1 MIRSLI
7 YLSSTTKEDVMKR
20 LAFLIAL
27 TSATLA
33 YAGTDYFYV
42 SQPIG
47 DIDGKTMFNTTYYPA
62 DKFNKPVWSVD
73 NSTGSSD
80 GTPANHPGIAFSG
93 WNLGDFTGLPVPTPL
108 QNYQRSKP
116 GASYGGTAVS
126 MHDVMDGGVLSP
138 RFGAMLNAY
147 GIPYTPDT
155 YENGRLI
162 VSHRNIMGANLGYAF
177 SGVDHRPF
185 SRGDSSVFNFSMM
198 LQIPSVAA
206 EGSARA
212 HAGPSFT
219 LQDMTDPFNRY
230 IWFAHWAFDYPS
242 GNNGPAP
249 VQSIG
254 EDVATA
260 SYIVGSSFN
269 QGTTYSTMVPGS
281 SASTNQPWSGWKWF
295 AFTVSYAQI
304 KKALEDINTAI
315 SRIDDCKLPQNFGE
329 KKCTHLSTNP
339 ANYKL
344 GMLHLDAEFVRT
356 NANGGGY
363 MGLSNYG
370 WWAYSTY

>member
-1 MIRSLI
+1 
-7 YLSSTTKEDVMKR
+7 MKR
-20 LAFLIAL
+20 LLTSIAL

-33 YAGTDYFYV
+33 HAGTEYYYV

-47 DIDGKTMFNTTYYPA
+47 DIDGKTMFNTTYYPI

-73 NSTGSSD
+73 NSTGSPD

-108 QNYQRSKP
+108 ENYQRSKP

-126 MHDVMDGGVLSP
+126 MHDVLDGGVLSP

-147 GIPYTPDT
+147 GIPYNPDIII
-155 YENGRLI
+155 NGQP
-162 VSHRNIMGANLGYAF
+162 HFNPRNIMGANLGYAF
-177 SGVDHRPF
+177 GAGIDHRPF
-185 SRGDSSVFNFSMM
+185 SHGQSSVFNFSMM

-206 EGSARA
+206 EGSTRA

-242 GNNGPAP
+242 GNNAPAP
-249 VQSIG
+249 VQTIG
-254 EDVATA
+254 EDVATE

-269 QGTTYSTMVPGS
+269 QGTQYSTMAPGS
-281 SASTNQPWSGWKWF
+281 ATSTSQPWTG
-295 AFTVSYAQI
+295 
-304 KKALEDINTAI
+304 
-315 SRIDDCKLPQNFGE
+315 
-329 KKCTHLSTNP
+329 
-339 ANYKL
+339 
-344 GMLHLDAEFVRT
+344 
-356 NANGGGY
+356 
-363 MGLSNYG
+363 
-370 WWAYSTY
+370 